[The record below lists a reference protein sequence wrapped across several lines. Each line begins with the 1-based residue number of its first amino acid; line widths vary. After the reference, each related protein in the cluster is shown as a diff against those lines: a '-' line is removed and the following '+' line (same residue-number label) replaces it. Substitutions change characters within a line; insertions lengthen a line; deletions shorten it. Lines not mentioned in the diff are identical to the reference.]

1 MANKSKKINEA
12 TMKQVDWRDEGK
24 SDIYEGHWVANNVW
38 CEKLY
43 DGKPQEK
50 TNVWSNQK
58 PNDG

>member
-1 MANKSKKINEA
+1 
-12 TMKQVDWRDEGK
+12 MKQVDWRDEGK